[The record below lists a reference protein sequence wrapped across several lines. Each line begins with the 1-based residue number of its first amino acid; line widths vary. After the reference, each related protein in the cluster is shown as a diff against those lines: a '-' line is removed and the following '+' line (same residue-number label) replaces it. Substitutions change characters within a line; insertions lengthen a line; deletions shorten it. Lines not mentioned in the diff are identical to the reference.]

1 MRDDEEVSPVVDPE
15 PVIPLGP
22 LFHTGPAV
30 QAAGAG
36 PAIDHSAAPA
46 GPCIYTPAESNPSR
60 TSRTRAARLDRGSAI
75 KQLMSRGQVE
85 KGRKDG
91 SDSTVALVVGLL
103 RLSALGIAADSG
115 KEDLWLLEHSSAP
128 QTT

>member
-22 LFHTGPAV
+22 LVHTGPAV

-75 KQLMSRGQVE
+75 NKTIDESRPG
-85 KGRKDG
+85 
-91 SDSTVALVVGLL
+91 
-103 RLSALGIAADSG
+103 
-115 KEDLWLLEHSSAP
+115 
-128 QTT
+128 